1 MALRTV
7 ATAGGDRL
15 LFLSLGAKQLRR
27 PGDIMVLWKRSLTR
41 RSRKADR
48 ARRTTGSRT
57 SCCQSHASFTRG
69 QTNASPLN
77 IKGGSRMLE
86 CRTSGSVHGVPGNGH
101 PYRNPA
107 ASWPS
112 SGFTRACC
120 CIRQRSRE
128 DNKYHTI
135 ARLMAG
141 LGRLFRRHCS
151 ELSVNATTR
160 ERSASAMRPGHSN
173 AISLLHQDVHVEGPE
188 HLVLP
193 PPGKVGIFG
202 HLAARERGR
211 EAVGVEC
218 SDAETKLILGR

>member
-141 LGRLFRRHCS
+141 LGRLFRPLLRAFGQCDDAGAQS
-151 ELSVNATTR
+151 IGNASRTLQCHLTPASRCACRRTR
-160 ERSASAMRPGHSN
+160 APRSP
-173 AISLLHQDVHVEGPE
+173 
-188 HLVLP
+188 
-193 PPGKVGIFG
+193 
-202 HLAARERGR
+202 AAREGWDIRPPCGPRTRPGGR
-211 EAVGVEC
+211 RRRV
-218 SDAETKLILGR
+218 L